1 VIDLILVGNEIDLEY
16 LARKV
21 IQAGELVGRKVS
33 YVVLDPAEADTHLLK
48 LNPDDLLPLWNS
60 EKSKLMLHHPASTG

>member
-1 VIDLILVGNEIDLEY
+1 MIDLILVGNEIDLEY

-60 EKSKLMLHHPASTG
+60 EKSKLMIHHPASTG